1 MRRRFTALLLLLL
14 LVSGVALSRAE
25 AVKVEDVS
33 ATMGENTVRYPQL
46 SGLPDSSVQ
55 KKINDGVVQSGGIPS
70 LLVKLTTGG
79 SLQAD
84 YQCFW
89 NEWIFSTLLTV
100 EEKQAGSRRKQ
111 SETALTYDLSD
122 GERLTLDRL
131 FSDPAEAIRRMEAMA
146 EVSLGREM
154 TEYMENRDVT
164 PLPEDSF
171 TMDEWGITF
180 HYPSGQLAFASG
192 AAGAVQFFYD
202 ELDDLWLADEESLP
216 AKMGLRSALMTAT
229 EQKTALEAAVT
240 AGKLPM
246 LPVTLGQP
254 MTEIVE
260 QYRLVRTPDAFPGG
274 RYFLMEAPLFRD
286 IYLISDDMQ
295 AGYDHSV
302 LRGIQLRRGSLY
314 GLKVGTSLRTEW
326 QSSLGESAEEITLTE
341 SMAYDYQLSAG
352 TCDVYRFGEHELRLY
367 ADETGVLIC
376 IQLC

>member
-1 MRRRFTALLLLLL
+1 MRRRLTALLLILL

-25 AVKVEDVS
+25 AAKVEDVS

-122 GERLTLDRL
+122 GEKLTLDRL
-131 FSDPAEAIRRMEAMA
+131 FSDPAEAVRRMEAMA
-146 EVSLGREM
+146 EASLGREM

-202 ELDDLWLADEESLP
+202 ELDDLWLADEDSLP

-240 AGKLPM
+240 VGKLPM
-246 LPVTLGQP
+246 LPVTLGQS

-326 QSSLGESAEEITLTE
+326 QSSLGEPAEEITLTE
-341 SMAYDYQLSAG
+341 SMAYDYQLSVG

-367 ADETGVLIC
+367 ADETGVLSC

>member
-1 MRRRFTALLLLLL
+1 MRRRLTALLLILL
-14 LVSGVALSRAE
+14 LVFGVALSRAE
-25 AVKVEDVS
+25 AAKVEDVS
-33 ATMGENTVRYPQL
+33 ATMGESTVRYPQL
-46 SGLPDSSVQ
+46 SGLPDPSVQ
-55 KKINDGVVQSGGIPS
+55 KKINDDVVQSGGIPS
-70 LLVKLTTGG
+70 LLVKLPTGG

-89 NEWIFSTLLTV
+89 NECFFSTLLTV
-100 EEKQAGSRRKQ
+100 EEKQAGSRRTQ
-111 SETALTYDLSD
+111 SETALTYDLSS
-122 GERLTLDRL
+122 GEKLTLDRL
-131 FSDPAEAIRRMEAMA
+131 FSDPAEAVRRMESMA
-146 EVSLGREM
+146 EASLGREM
-154 TEYMENRDVT
+154 TEYMENRDVI

-180 HYPSGQLAFASG
+180 RYPSSQLAFASG

-202 ELDDLWLADEESLP
+202 ELDGLWLTDEDGLP
-216 AKMGLRSALMTAT
+216 AKMGLLSAEMTAG
-229 EQKTALEAAVT
+229 EQKTAIAAAVT
-240 AGKLPM
+240 AGRLPM
-246 LPVTLGQP
+246 LPVTLGQS

-260 QYRLVRTPDAFPGG
+260 QYRLARTPDAFPGG

-302 LRGIQLRRGSLY
+302 LRGVQLRRGSLY
-314 GLKVGTSLRTEW
+314 GLKAGTSLRAEW
-326 QSSLGESAEEITLTE
+326 QSSLGDPAEEITLTE

>member
-1 MRRRFTALLLLLL
+1 MRRRLTALLLILL

-25 AVKVEDVS
+25 EAKVEDVS

-131 FSDPAEAIRRMEAMA
+131 FSDPAEAVRRMEAMA
-146 EVSLGREM
+146 EASLGREM

-202 ELDDLWLADEESLP
+202 ELDDLWLADEDSLP

-240 AGKLPM
+240 VGKLPM
-246 LPVTLGQP
+246 LPVTLGQS

-326 QSSLGESAEEITLTE
+326 QSSLGEPAEEITLTE

-367 ADETGVLIC
+367 ADETGVLSC

>member
-1 MRRRFTALLLLLL
+1 MRRRLTALLLILL
-14 LVSGVALSRAE
+14 LVSGVVLSRAE
-25 AVKVEDVS
+25 AAKVEDVS

-46 SGLPDSSVQ
+46 SGLPDPSVQ

-122 GERLTLDRL
+122 GEKLTLDRL
-131 FSDPAEAIRRMEAMA
+131 FSDPAEAVRRMEAMA
-146 EVSLGREM
+146 EASLGREM

-202 ELDDLWLADEESLP
+202 ELDDLWLADEENLP

-326 QSSLGESAEEITLTE
+326 QSSLGEPAEEITLTE

-352 TCDVYRFGEHELRLY
+352 ICDVYRFGEHELRLY

>member
-1 MRRRFTALLLLLL
+1 MRRRLTALLLILL

-25 AVKVEDVS
+25 AAKVEDVS

-46 SGLPDSSVQ
+46 SGLPDPSVQ

-122 GERLTLDRL
+122 GEKLTLDRL
-131 FSDPAEAIRRMEAMA
+131 FSDPAEAVRRMEAMA
-146 EVSLGREM
+146 EASLGREM

-229 EQKTALEAAVT
+229 EQKTAFEAAVT

-295 AGYDHSV
+295 VGYDHSV

-326 QSSLGESAEEITLTE
+326 QSSLGEPAEEITLTE

-352 TCDVYRFGEHELRLY
+352 NCDVYRFGEHELRLY

>member
-1 MRRRFTALLLLLL
+1 MRRRLTALLLILL

-25 AVKVEDVS
+25 AAKVEDVS

-122 GERLTLDRL
+122 GEKLTLDRL
-131 FSDPAEAIRRMEAMA
+131 FSDPAEAVRRMEAMA
-146 EVSLGREM
+146 EASLGREM

-164 PLPEDSF
+164 PLPEESF

-246 LPVTLGQP
+246 LPVTLGQS

-326 QSSLGESAEEITLTE
+326 QSSLGEPAEEITLTE

>member
-1 MRRRFTALLLLLL
+1 MRRRLTALLLILL

-25 AVKVEDVS
+25 AAKVEDVS

-122 GERLTLDRL
+122 GEKLTLNRL
-131 FSDPAEAIRRMEAMA
+131 FSDPAEAVGRMEALA
-146 EVSLGREM
+146 EESLGREM
-154 TEYMENRDVT
+154 TEYMDNRAVT
-164 PLPEDSF
+164 PLPTDAF
-171 TMDEWGITF
+171 TMDEWGVTF
-180 HYPSGQLAFASG
+180 HYPADQLSFASG
-192 AAGAVQFFYD
+192 AAGAVQFFYE
-202 ELDDLWLADEESLP
+202 ELDGLWLPDEDGIP
-216 AKMGLRSALMTAT
+216 AQMGLLAAERSAS
-229 EQKTALEAAVT
+229 EQKTAIAEAVT

-246 LPVTLGQP
+246 LPLTLGQP

-326 QSSLGESAEEITLTE
+326 QSSLGEPAEEITLTE

>member
-1 MRRRFTALLLLLL
+1 MRTRLTALLLVLLM
-14 LVSGVALSRAE
+14 VSGVAFSEAE
-25 AVKVEDVS
+25 TVKVEEIS
-33 ATMGENTVRYPQL
+33 AAMGESKVCYPQL
-46 SGLPDSSVQ
+46 SGLSDPSVQ
-55 KKINDGVVQSGGIPS
+55 KKINDDVVQSGDIPS

-79 SLQAD
+79 SVQAD

-89 NEWIFSTLLTV
+89 NEWVFSTLLTM
-100 EEKQAGSRRKQ
+100 EEKQAGSRREQ

-122 GERLTLDRL
+122 GEKLTLDRL
-131 FSDPAEAIRRMEAMA
+131 FSDPAEAIRQMEAMA
-146 EVSLGREM
+146 ETSLGREM
-154 TEYMENRDVT
+154 TEYMDNRDVT
-164 PLPEDSF
+164 PLPKDSF

-180 HYPSGQLAFASG
+180 HYPASQLSFASG
-192 AAGAVQFFYD
+192 VAGAVQFFYD
-202 ELDDLWLADEESLP
+202 ELDGLWLTDEDSLP
-216 AKMGLRSALMTAT
+216 AKMGLRSAQMTAS
-229 EQKTALEAAVT
+229 EQKNAVAAAVT

-274 RYFLMEAPLFRD
+274 RYFLMEDPLFRD

-295 AGYDHSV
+295 AGYDHSE
-302 LRGIQLRRGSLY
+302 LRGVQLRRGSLY

-326 QSSLGESAEEITLTE
+326 QSSLGKPAEVIVMTE

-352 TCDVYRFGEHELRLY
+352 NCDVYRFGEHELRLY
-367 ADETGVLIC
+367 ADETGVLVC

>member
-1 MRRRFTALLLLLL
+1 MRRRLTALLLILL

-25 AVKVEDVS
+25 AAKVEDVS

-122 GERLTLDRL
+122 GEKLTLDRL
-131 FSDPAEAIRRMEAMA
+131 FSDPAEAVRRMEAMA
-146 EVSLGREM
+146 EASLGREM

-229 EQKTALEAAVT
+229 EQKTALEATVT

-246 LPVTLGQP
+246 LPVTLGQS

-326 QSSLGESAEEITLTE
+326 RSSLGEPAEEITLTE

-352 TCDVYRFGEHELRLY
+352 NCDVYRFGEHELRLY